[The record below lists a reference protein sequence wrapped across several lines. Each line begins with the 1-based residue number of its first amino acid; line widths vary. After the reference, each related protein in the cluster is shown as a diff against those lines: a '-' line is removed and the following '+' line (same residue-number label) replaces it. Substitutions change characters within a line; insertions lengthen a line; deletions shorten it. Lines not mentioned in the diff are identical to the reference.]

1 MDDGL
6 GWLPGHRLADR
17 VRSGDVSATQVIED
31 FLRRIEAI
39 DPLIH
44 SFITVSSQEARS
56 RAAQID
62 ELPAE
67 ERQGSWLGVPFSAKD
82 NVLTA
87 GVRTTMASRL
97 LEHFVPPGNAEL
109 VAGLVKAG
117 GVLLGKANLPE
128 FSMWGRSGNLV
139 SAECRN
145 PWDVRRTCGG
155 SSGGSGAAVAAGLVP
170 ISIGTD
176 DGGSIRLPAALN
188 GVLGL
193 LPSPGRVPLGG
204 VIIGGAV
211 SAAGPLT
218 RDVKDAAL
226 FLDLFDSGEPCAG
239 RIDEGIAGLRL
250 GWAWQVEDVVCNDP
264 RVVECARAAAFSL
277 AQAGAAVDDSGLV
290 FVDSTGAAP
299 LSPFP
304 ELPTYGGSRPWELA
318 EIQQAVA
325 EPGWESRLAPNA
337 RPGGVSGA
345 EQVPASEEAEAR
357 RRLVVDQIRGAHR
370 RWDVILTPTIDQ
382 IAPLV
387 PDDWSYPYAPREA
400 GPMEAVRQY
409 VKYTHRVNLAG
420 CCAVSIP
427 CGFVDGMPVGLQAI
441 GRRGE
446 ELTVLRVARALEQI
460 MPWAGMRPDLPLPA

>member
-1 MDDGL
+1 M
-6 GWLPGHRLADR
+6 
-17 VRSGDVSATQVIED
+17 QVVES
-31 FLRRIEAI
+31 FLRRLEAI

-44 SFITVSSQEARS
+44 SFITVSAEVARS
-56 RAAQID
+56 QAARID
-62 ELPAE
+62 KLSSDKRHGA
-67 ERQGSWLGVPFSAKD
+67 WLGIPFSAKD

-97 LEHFVPPGNAEL
+97 FEHYRPSADAAL
-109 VAGLVKAG
+109 IAGLIAAG
-117 GVLLGKANLPE
+117 GLLLGKANLPE

-139 SAECRN
+139 SEECRN
-145 PWDVRRTCGG
+145 PWDLGRTCGG

-170 ISIGTD
+170 VSIGTD

-193 LPSPGRVPLGG
+193 YPSPGRVPLDG

-218 RDVKDAAL
+218 REVRDAAL
-226 FLDLFDSGEPCAG
+226 FLDLFNPGEQFAEQ
-239 RIDEGIAGLRL
+239 IDEGIAGLRM
-250 GWAWQVEDVVCNDP
+250 AWLSEVENSSANDS
-264 RVVECARAAAFSL
+264 RVVDCAREAAFSL
-277 AQAGAAVDDSGLV
+277 VRAGAVIEEAGIVLAD
-290 FVDSTGAAP
+290 TMGAAP

-304 ELPTYGGSRPWELA
+304 DLPTYGGLRPWQLA
-318 EIQQAVA
+318 ETREIVA
-325 EPGWESRLAPNA
+325 EAGWQARLSPNA
-337 RPGGVSGA
+337 RADGVSGDEGA
-345 EQVPASEEAEAR
+345 PAGGESER
-357 RRLVVDQIRGAHR
+357 RRQLVVNQIRDAHE
-370 RWDVILTPTIDQ
+370 RWDVLLTPTIDQ
-382 IAPLV
+382 IAPLI

-400 GPMEAVRQY
+400 GPMEAIRQY
-409 VKYTHRVNLAG
+409 VKYTMRVNLAG

-460 MPWAGMRPDLPLPA
+460 MPWACKYPELLGQNRSLLRKNLEYRTAPSAD